1 MKEGIFFTLRSVLI
15 FLALVIFFELLFSVL
30 LIPAFENRTGGE
42 ALLDMSF
49 GFSPEQAYEMVSNY
63 GVEGRRYYHTIQL
76 VDLAFPVSY
85 TLLLVSLI
93 GYLAKRRNRDRLL
106 AWPVPRWIFLPLLA
120 SGCDLLENAGIFAM
134 LRIYPDPFPVVARMT
149 SLFGVLKFSAIT
161 ASIGLVLALLVSRH
175 RQ

>member
-15 FLALVIFFELLFSVL
+15 FLALVILFELFFSVL

-49 GFSPEQAYEMVSNY
+49 GFGAEQAYEMVGNY

-76 VDLAFPVSY
+76 VDLLFPVSY
-85 TLLLVSLI
+85 TLLLLSLI

-106 AWPVPRWIFLPLLA
+106 LCPVSRWLFLPLLA
-120 SGCDLLENAGIFAM
+120 GICDLLENAGIFAM

-149 SLFGVLKFSAIT
+149 SIFGVFKFSAI
-161 ASIGLVLALLVSRH
+161 AVSIGIVLVLLIFRPCK
-175 RQ
+175 